1 MIKKFFVITAI
12 VISLI
17 SCGSHSHDNHDE
29 HNHSHA
35 NTEDHNHQH
44 DTNHEHQHDADCEH
58 EHLSYDDN
66 HSHDVI
72 NNEELESNMVIFT
85 SEQKSKINFEVTKAV
100 IEPVYQIIRTSA
112 QILPTQD
119 NEIRITAA
127 TNGVVELSDMSLV
140 EGSDIKKGQM
150 IFSIDNNNMAEGS
163 LEVRKQEIM
172 AEYERAKADYE
183 RKKEL
188 ADERIVSQK
197 DLQEALASYIKAEKK
212 YRNMSENFPDGKQVT
227 KSPLTGYVKNIA
239 IKNGDYVEAGQLI
252 MTVADNS
259 KVYIKADLQPKYYS
273 VLKDIVSANIKNIN
287 DDKVYSLEDLSGR
300 LLSYGKSTGTGNPL
314 IPVTF
319 EIENNGTFIPGAF
332 VDLYIKTVGD
342 EEGVMVPNSAIVEE
356 MGSHFVFVQ
365 TGHDLYEKRPVVRG
379 VTDAEKTQIIRGVD
393 NGETIVTKGAIFI
406 KLAQGSGKLDP
417 HAGHVH

>member
-1 MIKKFFVITAI
+1 
-12 VISLI
+12 
-17 SCGSHSHDNHDE
+17 
-29 HNHSHA
+29 
-35 NTEDHNHQH
+35 
-44 DTNHEHQHDADCEH
+44 
-58 EHLSYDDN
+58 
-66 HSHDVI
+66 
-72 NNEELESNMVIFT
+72 
-85 SEQKSKINFEVTKAV
+85 
-100 IEPVYQIIRTSA
+100 
-112 QILPTQD
+112 
-119 NEIRITAA
+119 
-127 TNGVVELSDMSLV
+127 
-140 EGSDIKKGQM
+140 M

-197 DLQEALASYIKAEKK
+197 DLQEALASYIKAEKE

-342 EEGVMVPNSAIVEE
+342 EEGVMVPNSTIVEE

>member
-1 MIKKFFVITAI
+1 
-12 VISLI
+12 
-17 SCGSHSHDNHDE
+17 
-29 HNHSHA
+29 
-35 NTEDHNHQH
+35 
-44 DTNHEHQHDADCEH
+44 
-58 EHLSYDDN
+58 
-66 HSHDVI
+66 
-72 NNEELESNMVIFT
+72 
-85 SEQKSKINFEVTKAV
+85 
-100 IEPVYQIIRTSA
+100 
-112 QILPTQD
+112 
-119 NEIRITAA
+119 
-127 TNGVVELSDMSLV
+127 
-140 EGSDIKKGQM
+140 
-150 IFSIDNNNMAEGS
+150 MAEGS

-197 DLQEALASYIKAEKK
+197 DLQEALASYIKAEKE

-319 EIENNGTFIPGAF
+319 EIKNNGTFIPGAF